1 MKVTTEKISSEH
13 GSVMER
19 IHVNRDEARRL
30 ARELLAVADGE
41 GPNFRGQETTHFAAQ
56 QRSPDKAA
64 HRWFC
69 FRLGK

>member
-1 MKVTTEKISSEH
+1 MKITTVEISAEH

-19 IHVNRDEARRL
+19 ISINRAQARRL
-30 ARELLAVADGE
+30 ARELLAIADGD
-41 GPNFRGQETTHFAAQ
+41 GPNAQGKETTHFAAQ
-56 QRSPDKAA
+56 QRSTDKAA